1 MDAGRL
7 TGGGAGGYTFA
18 ARATDGAGDFSCTP
32 VPLVMDSLQVLAPA
46 AALVAGFA
54 HALEPDHMAAVTT
67 FVSRRPRPLQAV
79 GFGIRWGLGHSAAIL
94 VVGCVLVALDL
105 RLPDLLARG
114 LEFGVGAMLVGLG
127 LWLLWGVLH
136 DRAHRLAGGEH
147 AHDGHHHHHHGRG
160 SLWVG
165 MAHGLSGTAP
175 LVAAL
180 SVAAAGSPGRAAAY
194 LALFG
199 VGTTVAMAAY
209 ALAAGLL
216 FDQAGHRAPAL
227 AGTLR
232 ALTAVG
238 SAAIGVLW
246 MVNAATA

>member
-1 MDAGRL
+1 MDTLG
-7 TGGGAGGYTFA
+7 
-18 ARATDGAGDFSCTP
+18 
-32 VPLVMDSLQVLAPA
+32 VLAPA

-67 FVSRRPRPLQAV
+67 FVSRRPRPLQAA
-79 GFGIRWGLGHSAAIL
+79 GFGLRWGAGHAGAII
-94 VVGCVLVALDL
+94 VVGCVLIALRV
-105 RLPDLLARG
+105 RLPDGVARG
-114 LEFGVGAMLVGLG
+114 LEFGVGAMLLGLG
-127 LWLLWGVLH
+127 LWLLWSVLH
-136 DRAHRLAGGEH
+136 ERAHRLAAGEH
-147 AHDGHHHHHHGRG
+147 PHPHTHRHGGRG

-180 SVAAAGSPGRAAAY
+180 SASFSGSALRAAGY
-194 LALFG
+194 LLLFG
-199 VGTTVAMAAY
+199 VGTTLAMALY
-209 ALAAGLL
+209 ALAAGVV
-216 FDQAGHRAPAL
+216 FDRAAHRAPAL

-246 MVNAATA
+246 MVNAAGAA

>member
-1 MDAGRL
+1 
-7 TGGGAGGYTFA
+7 
-18 ARATDGAGDFSCTP
+18 
-32 VPLVMDSLQVLAPA
+32 MDSFGVLAPA

-67 FVSRRPRPLQAV
+67 FVSRRPRPLQAA
-79 GFGIRWGLGHSAAIL
+79 GFGLRWGAGHAAAI
-94 VVGCVLVALDL
+94 VIVGCVLIALRV
-105 RLPDLLARG
+105 RLPDGVARG
-114 LEFGVGAMLVGLG
+114 LEFGVGAMLLGLG
-127 LWLLWGVLH
+127 LWLLWSVLH
-136 DRAHRLAGGEH
+136 ERAHRLAGGEDH
-147 AHDGHHHHHHGRG
+147 PHPHHHRQG

-180 SVAAAGSPGRAAAY
+180 SASFSGSLLRAAGY
-194 LALFG
+194 LLLFG
-199 VGTTVAMAAY
+199 VGTTLAMALY
-209 ALAAGLL
+209 ALAAGLV
-216 FDQAGHRAPAL
+216 FDRAAHRAPAL

-246 MVNAATA
+246 MVNAAGAA